1 MKIINRFIPPS
12 KDREM
17 ADIKDKKVNGGEGF
31 SGLRTTTPSRISIS
45 NKGCDL
51 GNSID
56 TLKDTA
62 LSFSSAVDV
71 LVRLM
76 VSV

>member
-1 MKIINRFIPPS
+1 VHGFEFDSLSGVINP
-12 KDREM
+12 
-17 ADIKDKKVNGGEGF
+17 G
-31 SGLRTTTPSRISIS
+31 SGS
-45 NKGCDL
+45 GCDL

-62 LSFSSAVDV
+62 LSFSSAVDM